1 MAEFPASPLPAA
13 EFFES
18 WLPNAFAEA
27 DIPEE
32 QRSVEAHIGVLLHG
46 EGGGEWVMHVNEG
59 ALRVSAETRSD
70 CAFTYVQSVDH
81 WRGALWEGKG
91 GAIGAQSAQL
101 FKPGSQAA
109 KAAPG
114 QGAPSPQ
121 ALEQMRTLD
130 GVIRM
135 AVSGADGGDW
145 HVDFK
150 LGPGAIPEEPTT
162 TLTISA
168 EDAEA
173 MAAGTL
179 DPMAAFMQGKIMVAG
194 DMALMMQMQAIQ
206 MQAAAQAAQAPRKEE
221 G

>member
-1 MAEFPASPLPAA
+1 MADFPASPLPAA

-18 WLPNAFAEA
+18 WLPKAFAEA
-27 DIPEE
+27 DLPEE
-32 QRSVEAHIGVLLHG
+32 QRNVEARIGVLLQG
-46 EGGGEWVMHVNEG
+46 EGGGEWVMHVNDG
-59 ALRVSAETRSD
+59 ALAVSAEPRSD
-70 CAFTYVQSVDH
+70 CAFTYVQSVDN

-101 FKPGSQAA
+101 FKPGAQQAQSR
-109 KAAPG
+109 PG

-121 ALEQMRTLD
+121 ALEQMRALD

-135 AVSGADGGDW
+135 AVSGAEGGDW

-179 DPMAAFMQGKIMVAG
+179 DPMAAFMQGKILVAG

-206 MQAAAQAAQAPRKEE
+206 MQAAAQAAQPPKKDE

>member
-1 MAEFPASPLPAA
+1 MAEFPAAPLPAA

-18 WLPNAFAEA
+18 WLPKAFAEA
-27 DIPEE
+27 DIPES
-32 QRSVEAHIGVLLHG
+32 QRSVDARIGVLLHG
-46 EGGGEWVMHVNEG
+46 DGGGEWVMHVNEG
-59 ALRVSAETRSD
+59 ALQVSAEPRSD

-101 FKPGSQAA
+101 FKPGAQLAQSR
-109 KAAPG
+109 PG
-114 QGAPSPQ
+114 QGPPSPQ
-121 ALEQMRTLD
+121 AL
-130 GVIRM
+130 
-135 AVSGADGGDW
+135 AGAEGGDW

-162 TLTISA
+162 TLTIAA
-168 EDAEA
+168 EDADA

-179 DPMAAFMQGKIMVAG
+179 DPMAAFMQGKILVAG

-206 MQAAAQAAQAPRKEE
+206 MQAAAQAAQPPKKDE

>member
-1 MAEFPASPLPAA
+1 MAEFPATPLPAA

-27 DIPEE
+27 ELPEE
-32 QRSVEAHIGVLLHG
+32 QRNVEAHIGVLLHG

-59 ALRVSAETRSD
+59 ALRVSAEPRSD
-70 CAFTYVQSVDH
+70 CAFTYVQSVEH
-81 WRGALWEGKG
+81 WRGALWEGQG

-101 FKPGSQAA
+101 FKPGAQQAQA
-109 KAAPG
+109 GPG
-114 QGAPSPQ
+114 QGPPPPQ
-121 ALEQMRTLD
+121 ALEQMRALD

-135 AVSGADGGDW
+135 AVSGAEGGDW
-145 HVDFK
+145 QVDFK

-162 TLTISA
+162 TLTITA

-206 MQAAAQAAQAPRKEE
+206 MQAAAQATQANKPEE

>member
-1 MAEFPASPLPAA
+1 MADFPDSPLPPS

-18 WLPNAFAEA
+18 WLPAAFAEA
-27 DIPEE
+27 DIPDE
-32 QRSVEAHIGVLLHG
+32 QRSVSVQVGVLLHG
-46 EGGGEWVMHVNEG
+46 EGGGEWVMHIEEG
-59 ALRVSAETRSD
+59 KLTVSPEPRGETP
-70 CAFTYVQSVDH
+70 FTYVQSVEH
-81 WRGALWEGKG
+81 WRGALWEGRG

-101 FKPGSQAA
+101 FRPGAQASG
-109 KAAPG
+109 APG

-121 ALEQMRTLD
+121 ALEAMRALN

-135 AVSGADGGDW
+135 KVSGAEGGDW

-150 LGPGAIPEEPTT
+150 LGPGEIPDEPTT
-162 TLTISA
+162 TVTITA

-173 MAAGTL
+173 MAQGKL
-179 DPMAAFMQGKIMVAG
+179 DPMAAFMQGKIQVAG

-206 MQAAAQAAQAPRKEE
+206 MQAAAQAAAAKK